1 MQTRYINTASTAGG
15 DGTTNATSGA
25 NRAYASFAEWEAAR
39 QASLTEVEEV
49 ICEGSTADSSSHTI
63 DGWTTSAAN
72 YILIRTT
79 QANRHNGRWDTTKYR
94 LTSSAIEG
102 GWVYEDYVRV
112 EGIQFQ
118 GTASGAWN
126 KEGLCFTGNGDCRAE
141 ACVAYACGDASY
153 GFRVYGGTA
162 RFINCISYG
171 NTSNG
176 WRMQDPGSGCNV
188 TFYNCLAA
196 ANSGNGFLFSSGT
209 STARNCYAG
218 GNTSAD
224 WSAAPSTASNNAS
237 EDGTHG
243 TTIAYSTSS
252 GAYFTNV
259 TGGSEN
265 FDIGSSS
272 SFVDAGYDLSGTF
285 TTDIV
290 GNSRGATFDIGPFEY
305 QSAGGDVAVALTGQS
320 VTASAGT
327 LGHTHA
333 KALTGSAATVSQGTL
348 TPLLSLALVG
358 SSVSSAAG
366 SLDNAAS
373 VGLTGI
379 GLTIA
384 QGSVGAGADVTRAL
398 TGQSVT
404 VSAGSVGPVISKALT
419 GISLTASAGTV
430 SPATQVAIAGQSVT
444 VSQGTITAQGN
455 VTVALTG
462 QSVTVS
468 VGSLVP
474 QLTKALTGGQVTS
487 SSGSLGASISVA
499 LTGQSLSTAQG
510 TLTAAATGNVTVALT
525 GIEMR
530 LYAGTIGTLGGDVA
544 EKIGG
549 DDVPMPSP
557 HRGWDRRRSELKR
570 TEEQKFLADIRRI
583 YRDLVEEPSVADRAI
598 EAVVQSHPEVAKQTR
613 SANGVAEKAR
623 IAKITRRT
631 DDLEL
636 SLRMLAQEL
645 IEFRAAAEL
654 DDERVIMRALS
665 ELL

>member
-1 MQTRYINTASTAGG
+1 MSLSRTNRLNQSSSTGYGTGSWTSGSFTPSANSLLVVSARAVHSANENGSIGTNLTISGGGLTFTKRVIVDDQTYWGSGIAIFTAPVGGSPSSMTLTLDCGSANIHVYTAHVVDYTGYDTGTPTGATASS
-15 DGTTNATSGA
+15 TSGPTNGA
-25 NRAYASFAEWEAAR
+25 AS
-39 QASLTEVEEV
+39 
-49 ICEGSTADSSSHTI
+49 
-63 DGWTTSAAN
+63 
-72 YILIRTT
+72 
-79 QANRHNGRWDTTKYR
+79 
-94 LTSSAIEG
+94 
-102 GWVYEDYVRV
+102 
-112 EGIQFQ
+112 
-118 GTASGAWN
+118 
-126 KEGLCFTGNGDCRAE
+126 
-141 ACVAYACGDASY
+141 
-153 GFRVYGGTA
+153 
-162 RFINCISYG
+162 
-171 NTSNG
+171 
-176 WRMQDPGSGCNV
+176 V
-188 TFYNCLAA
+188 TL
-196 ANSGNGFLFSSGT
+196 
-209 STARNCYAG
+209 
-218 GNTSAD
+218 
-224 WSAAPSTASNNAS
+224 SAAPALDSEVIASLHGESVNATNSATAGSGWTEVYSGA
-237 EDGTHG
+237 
-243 TTIAYSTSS
+243 TTNYDIFQSQTRTGSTSTTVAWDDVSTDS
-252 GAYFTNV
+252 GGLYESHMAALEIRAAAGAGAVVEESYFGIRRNRP
-259 TGGSEN
+259 GRGPYSLGRY
-265 FDIGSSS
+265 FRQR
-272 SFVDAGYDLSGTF
+272 VDAMGDPAF
-285 TTDIV
+285 
-290 GNSRGATFDIGPFEY
+290 GA
-305 QSAGGDVAVALTGQS
+305 DVSVALTGQS
-320 VTASAGT
+320 ATASAGT

-366 SLDNAAS
+366 SLDNATS

-462 QSVTVS
+462 QSIAAS
-468 VGSLVP
+468 PGSLAP
-474 QLTKALTGGQVTS
+474 QLTKSLTGGQVTS
-487 SSGSLGASISVA
+487 SSGSLGNATSIA
-499 LTGQSLSTAQG
+499 LNGQSLSAAQG

>member
-1 MQTRYINTASTAGG
+1 MSLTRTARLSDASSAGYGTAAWVSGSFTPSANSLLVVAAMAVHSAGSGTNIGDDLTISGGSLTFTKRAVVNDTTYWGSGLVIFTAAVGASPSSMTLTLDCGANNIDVYAVHVVDYTGYDTGTPTGATASTA
-15 DGTTNATSGA
+15 SGA
-25 NRAYASFAEWEAAR
+25 TNGLGSITLSSAPAVDSEVFATLHGE
-39 QASLTEVEEV
+39 SVN
-49 ICEGSTADSSSHTI
+49 SSN
-63 DGWTTSAAN
+63 SAA
-72 YILIRTT
+72 
-79 QANRHNGRWDTTKYR
+79 
-94 LTSSAIEG
+94 
-102 GWVYEDYVRV
+102 
-112 EGIQFQ
+112 
-118 GTASGAWN
+118 
-126 KEGLCFTGNGDCRAE
+126 
-141 ACVAYACGDASY
+141 
-153 GFRVYGGTA
+153 
-162 RFINCISYG
+162 
-171 NTSNG
+171 
-176 WRMQDPGSGCNV
+176 PGSGW
-188 TFYNCLAA
+188 TELYD
-196 ANSGNGFLFSSGT
+196 
-209 STARNCYAG
+209 
-218 GNTSAD
+218 SA
-224 WSAAPSTASNNAS
+224 
-237 EDGTHG
+237 
-243 TTIAYSTSS
+243 IAYSVFQSQVRSGSTSTSVEWSDVSVDS
-252 GAYFTNV
+252 GNLYESHMAALEIRAGVAAAPAVEESYLASRRNRPGRGPYSQGRYFRQR
-259 TGGSEN
+259 
-265 FDIGSSS
+265 
-272 SFVDAGYDLSGTF
+272 VDAMGDPAF
-285 TTDIV
+285 
-290 GNSRGATFDIGPFEY
+290 GA
-305 QSAGGDVAVALTGQS
+305 DVSVALTGQS
-320 VTASAGT
+320 ATASAGT

-366 SLDNAAS
+366 SLDNATS

-487 SSGSLGASISVA
+487 SSGSLGASTSVA

>member
-1 MQTRYINTASTAGG
+1 MTQLAADDFDRADGGLGANWAGVPNESALAIISNECYGGSAAVFGGRYTATAAPNDGYAEIVVGSVVCTTSDEGIGPAYRISSVAQTHYLVQTNQNETRLYRVVSGSYAQLGTDGAACVAGDVLRLTCNG
-15 DGTTNATSGA
+15 TSISVQRNGTTFIGPVTDA
-25 NRAYASFAEWEAAR
+25 N
-39 QASLTEVEEV
+39 
-49 ICEGSTADSSSHTI
+49 I
-63 DGWTTSAAN
+63 
-72 YILIRTT
+72 
-79 QANRHNGRWDTTKYR
+79 
-94 LTSSAIEG
+94 
-102 GWVYEDYVRV
+102 
-112 EGIQFQ
+112 
-118 GTASGAWN
+118 ASGAAGIW
-126 KEGLCFTGNGDCRAE
+126 
-141 ACVAYACGDASY
+141 
-153 GFRVYGGTA
+153 
-162 RFINCISYG
+162 
-171 NTSNG
+171 
-176 WRMQDPGSGCNV
+176 
-188 TFYNCLAA
+188 AA
-196 ANSGNGFLFSSGT
+196 A
-209 STARNCYAG
+209 
-218 GNTSAD
+218 
-224 WSAAPSTASNNAS
+224 
-237 EDGTHG
+237 
-243 TTIAYSTSS
+243 
-252 GAYFTNV
+252 
-259 TGGSEN
+259 
-265 FDIGSSS
+265 SS
-272 SFVDAGYDLSGTF
+272 SFGRAASWAMGDLNVAAPTSGESDLASRRNRPGRGPYSQGRYFRQRVDAMGDPAF
-285 TTDIV
+285 
-290 GNSRGATFDIGPFEY
+290 GA
-305 QSAGGDVAVALTGQS
+305 DVSVALTGQS
-320 VTASAGT
+320 ATASAGT

-366 SLDNAAS
+366 SLDNATS

-487 SSGSLGASISVA
+487 SSGSLGASTSVA